1 MTLILGYPKDKKTG
15 AERPGDLCKATQL
28 GAKLA
33 MQSPGCNPLQMTTL
47 CLSDYTVPRRAI
59 FWPEVLWETVQLTN
73 WILGDL
79 YRNQFAL
86 TTLIAK
92 PKATRTKVPEES
104 RCQS

>member
-15 AERPGDLCKATQL
+15 AERPGDLCKATRL

-33 MQSPGCNPLQMTTL
+33 MQSPGCNPLQMITL

-79 YRNQFAL
+79 YRSQFAL